1 MKIFGISD
9 RGAVRSENQDRFQYK
24 LKEEKEQA
32 ILVLCDGMGGA
43 KAGTL
48 AAATGAAAFM
58 THASLCLH
66 EKNPPSAEV
75 IVREAASYANIR
87 VYDRARKDEDCAGM
101 GCTLVAA
108 LLQGEE
114 CSLVNI
120 GDSRAYLYV
129 DGTLRQLT
137 RDHSLVEDLVERH
150 AITREEARVHPR
162 RNVITRAV
170 GLDYRVK
177 SDVFHAQLHVGD
189 KLLLCSDGLSNVVDK
204 DIMAAILA
212 EHTEPDAAAHR
223 LLELALEGGAP
234 DNVTVLLLCR

>member
-1 MKIFGISD
+1 MKVFGITD

-24 LKEEKEQA
+24 LEEEKDLA

-43 KAGTL
+43 NAGTL
-48 AAATGAAAFM
+48 AASTGAAAFM

-66 EKNPPSAEV
+66 EKNPPEADV
-75 IVREAASYANIR
+75 IVRESASYANIR
-87 VYDRARKDEDCAGM
+87 VYDRARKDEECAGM

-108 LLQGEE
+108 LVQGED

-120 GDSRAYLYV
+120 GDSRAYLYA
-129 DGTLRQLT
+129 DNTLRQLT

-170 GLDYRVK
+170 GLDYRMK
-177 SDVFHAQLHVGD
+177 SDVFRTPLRPGE
-189 KLLLCSDGLSNVVDK
+189 KLLLCSDGLSNVVEK
-204 DIMAAILA
+204 ETMASILS
-212 EHTEPDAAAHR
+212 EHTEPETAARA
-223 LLELALEGGAP
+223 LLEQALDGGAP
-234 DNVTVLLLCR
+234 DNVTVLLLFR

>member
-1 MKIFGISD
+1 MKVFGITD
-9 RGAVRSENQDRFQYK
+9 RGAVRSENQDRFQFK
-24 LKEEKEQA
+24 LDEEKELA

-66 EKNPPSAEV
+66 EKTPPEAEV
-75 IVREAASYANIR
+75 IVRESASYANIR

-108 LLQGEE
+108 LLQGES

-120 GDSRAYLYV
+120 GDSRAYLYS
-129 DGTLRQLT
+129 GGSLRQLT

-177 SDVFHAQLHVGD
+177 SDVFHTQLCPGD
-189 KLLLCSDGLSNVVDK
+189 ILLLCSDGLSNVVEK
-204 DIMAAILA
+204 EGISSVLA
-212 EHTEPDAAAHR
+212 EHTEPESAAHA
-223 LLELALEGGAP
+223 LLELALAGGDP
-234 DNVTVLLLCR
+234 DNVTALLLYR

>member
-1 MKIFGISD
+1 MKVFGISD
-9 RGAVRSENQDRFQYK
+9 RGVVRSENQDRFQYK
-24 LKEEKEQA
+24 LQEDEDLA

-43 KAGTL
+43 RAGTL

-66 EKNPPSAEV
+66 EKEPPDADV
-75 IVREAASYANIR
+75 IVRESASYANIR
-87 VYDRARKDEDCAGM
+87 VYDRAQKDEDCAGM

-114 CSLVNI
+114 CALVNI
-120 GDSRAYLYV
+120 GDSRAYLYSSGV
-129 DGTLRQLT
+129 LRQLT

-177 SDVFHAQLHVGD
+177 SDTFHTQLCPGD
-189 KLLLCSDGLSNVVDK
+189 KLLLCSDGLSNVVDAEV
-204 DIMAAILA
+204 MRSILERYA
-212 EHTEPDAAAHR
+212 EPEEACRA
-223 LLELALEGGAP
+223 LLELALAGGAP

>member
-1 MKIFGISD
+1 MKVFGITD

-24 LKEEKEQA
+24 LDEEKDQA

-58 THASLCLH
+58 THAALCLH
-66 EKNPPSAEV
+66 EKEPPSAEV
-75 IVREAASYANIR
+75 IVKESASYANIR
-87 VYDRARKDEDCAGM
+87 VYDRAQKDEDCAGM

-108 LLQGEE
+108 LLQGEN
-114 CSLVNI
+114 CALVNI
-120 GDSRAYLYV
+120 GDSRAYLYA
-129 DGTLRQLT
+129 DGALRQLT

-177 SDVFHAQLHVGD
+177 SDVFHTKLCPGD
-189 KLLLCSDGLSNVVDK
+189 W
-204 DIMAAILA
+204 
-212 EHTEPDAAAHR
+212 
-223 LLELALEGGAP
+223 
-234 DNVTVLLLCR
+234 LLCRGGL